1 MSSNLRVQTNHFIL
15 CSIAFLYERFVLVDN
30 SIYNTS
36 AKPPGSTT
44 FKECNISYHSNAD
57 KMRKCKRNSSNFNCY
72 QYNYIFNFPR
82 DLIYNQLP
90 CSKIVIS
97 TKDNDRLH
105 QFLAP
110 CWLGS
115 VVIKEKYWVLCIVL
129 RTWTV
134 QNIGIRNKLLARNLT
149 SN

>member
-1 MSSNLRVQTNHFIL
+1 MVAYNLINK
-15 CSIAFLYERFVLVDN
+15 
-30 SIYNTS
+30 TS
-36 AKPPGSTT
+36 VKPPGSTT

-134 QNIGIRNKLLARNLT
+134 QNIGIRNKLLVRNFDVIKNHHTKFWLK
-149 SN
+149 